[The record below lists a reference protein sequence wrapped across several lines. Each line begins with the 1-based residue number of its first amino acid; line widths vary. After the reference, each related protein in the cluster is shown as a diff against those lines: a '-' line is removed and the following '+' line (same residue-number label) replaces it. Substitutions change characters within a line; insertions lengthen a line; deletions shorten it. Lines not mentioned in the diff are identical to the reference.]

1 MMSNWINTKVELE
14 WDQKSQTYIEVYK
27 EGFEYDGP
35 MALAQDV
42 PDDREARYPKTAFG
56 GSQVPLDTRPDVGD
70 VMTDTQKVTAGY
82 FTGGGGTLNG
92 VNIYT
97 ASLADSNEKY
107 YFNVAQTHPL
117 SSSAATQ
124 FSVAYGHA
132 GGSGSNIDD
141 GNIKGETEVVYG
153 QWSTAVLGENE
164 VSGGFRISQGG
175 SAGIHFADS
184 ARDEDIYVLVG
195 KRERFKDRINK
206 KNWTLS
212 LSGSTSNSIPDTTG
226 APLLKLTDD
235 SATQDATA
243 TIVGPRYNI
252 VSGSNGAVAIAAA
265 TRTFGWFYPEMGAM
279 VFSAAELSASIP
291 GTLAGTNM
299 TASFDKQGA
308 SNIFFLSCS
317 GFGANLSAQG
327 NQQNALRFVNC
338 LSYTDSSLTMRSEED
353 QVAVSYF
360 CRVKSQQMNHSN
372 NPTFVSGSFNEIRHK
387 SMWGNPTVYV
397 TGVGLFNPTGMMV
410 AQGKLSTP
418 LKKNYSSEATIKVK
432 LTY

>member
-1 MMSNWINTKVELE
+1 
-14 WDQKSQTYIEVYK
+14 
-27 EGFEYDGP
+27 
-35 MALAQDV
+35 
-42 PDDREARYPKTAFG
+42 
-56 GSQVPLDTRPDVGD
+56 
-70 VMTDTQKVTAGY
+70 
-82 FTGGGGTLNG
+82 
-92 VNIYT
+92 
-97 ASLADSNEKY
+97 
-107 YFNVAQTHPL
+107 
-117 SSSAATQ
+117 
-124 FSVAYGHA
+124 
-132 GGSGSNIDD
+132 
-141 GNIKGETEVVYG
+141 
-153 QWSTAVLGENE
+153 
-164 VSGGFRISQGG
+164 
-175 SAGIHFADS
+175 
-184 ARDEDIYVLVG
+184 
-195 KRERFKDRINK
+195 
-206 KNWTLS
+206 
-212 LSGSTSNSIPDTTG
+212 
-226 APLLKLTDD
+226 
-235 SATQDATA
+235 
-243 TIVGPRYNI
+243 
-252 VSGSNGAVAIAAA
+252 
-265 TRTFGWFYPEMGAM
+265 MGAM

>member
-1 MMSNWINTKVELE
+1 M
-14 WDQKSQTYIEVYK
+14 
-27 EGFEYDGP
+27 
-35 MALAQDV
+35 
-42 PDDREARYPKTAFG
+42 
-56 GSQVPLDTRPDVGD
+56 
-70 VMTDTQKVTAGY
+70 
-82 FTGGGGTLNG
+82 
-92 VNIYT
+92 
-97 ASLADSNEKY
+97 
-107 YFNVAQTHPL
+107 
-117 SSSAATQ
+117 
-124 FSVAYGHA
+124 AYGHA

-153 QWSTAVLGENE
+153 QWSTALLGENE

-175 SAGIHFADS
+175 STGVHYSTS

-212 LSGSTSNSIPDTTG
+212 LSGSKSNSTPDTKG

-243 TIVGPRYNI
+243 TIAGPRYNI
-252 VSGSNGAVAIAAA
+252 VSGSSGTATIAAA

-279 VFSAAELSASIP
+279 VLSATELSASIP
-291 GTLAGTNM
+291 GAENGTNM

-317 GFGANLSAQG
+317 GFGPNLSAQG

-338 LSYTDSSLTMRSEED
+338 LSYNDSSITMRSEED

-360 CRVKSQQMNHSN
+360 CRVKSQEMNHSN

-397 TGVGLFNPTGMMV
+397 TGVGLFNPSGMMV